1 MQNICDGTV
10 SLGEV
15 IKENVRSAIVMAAAT
30 TYREENLEEPVI
42 IFMVFKYD
50 QGNNKTVWE
59 DEEGHQIDVG
69 QLFQKDLKTPFQDK
83 VNHITEMYLFKLD
96 NSTNT
101 TNSRQAFS
109 MFETPSGITE

>member
-1 MQNICDGTV
+1 MFINVTLDKKGNNVYNWVGWSITSYVDVLTMQNICDGNV

-50 QGNNKTVWE
+50 QGNNRTVWE

-69 QLFQKDLKTPFQDK
+69 
-83 VNHITEMYLFKLD
+83 
-96 NSTNT
+96 
-101 TNSRQAFS
+101 
-109 MFETPSGITE
+109 